1 MQVMAA
7 LFYFLLSSSPAGQKW
22 SIERKF
28 LFLVFFFLFLFFFFF
43 WGFLAVDG
51 DRLRGK
57 VK

>member
-28 LFLVFFFLFLFFFFF
+28 LFLVFFFSFYFSFSFFSGVF
-43 WGFLAVDG
+43 WLLMATGCV
-51 DRLRGK
+51 GK
-57 VK
+57 

>member
-7 LFYFLLSSSPAGQKW
+7 LFYFLLSSSLAGQKW
-22 SIERKF
+22 SIERSF
-28 LFLVFFFLFLFFFFF
+28 FFFLFLFLFFFF